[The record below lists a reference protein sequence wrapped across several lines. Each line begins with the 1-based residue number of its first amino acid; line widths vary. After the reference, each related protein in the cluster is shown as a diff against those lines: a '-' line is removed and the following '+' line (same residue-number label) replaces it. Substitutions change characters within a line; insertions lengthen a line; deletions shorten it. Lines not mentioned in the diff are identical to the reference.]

1 MSTKHEATEKLIGTL
16 LNAFYSASNLLLD
29 AYLLSRINEAVP
41 ISVFQSPVR
50 LGRLAADE
58 VVVAKAARQKCGD
71 KVCVSADGS
80 ALASNGNNKPTE
92 KMLRKMRE
100 HMLYLED
107 LPAGTT
113 VKTLHSQFPTIKSIH
128 LPLTSIIHQT
138 CSNGP
143 EVASFDLDWL
153 QLLAFHPQTASPDS
167 PVWSIKL
174 PGFVF
179 VSFDEYYDMR
189 IWLNWVWE
197 RGSKELE
204 YIESHS
210 FETSSKTV
218 ADFEWEYV
226 RILPMETWHTR
237 TQEYQSLMH
246 KRRSLLDVTMSSRAG
261 SHASGAEYE
270 PGVVITY
277 TGVHKSTS
285 RKVLKQLFELIAPVS
300 YIDHTIHQT
309 NGFVRFKTAQGASR
323 AFHYFSRQCIVQ
335 CSPKDI
341 GTLIT
346 SSTQLRKIQEKLSN
360 GSKKGSTEVDE
371 EGWGEYGMEFD
382 DDGEEDD
389 NQELV
394 GIKVRILEGREEREY
409 WDSIHQVRLK
419 HRTHNKHGA
428 FQILQELE
436 MRPCIEQRPLLQIQS
451 R

>member
-1 MSTKHEATEKLIGTL
+1 MPTKHEATEQLIGTL
-16 LNAFYSASNLLLD
+16 LNAFYSASNLVLD

-71 KVCVSADGS
+71 RVCVSADGS
-80 ALASNGNNKPTE
+80 TLASNGKNKPTE

-179 VSFDEYYDMR
+179 VSFDEYYDIENLVELR
-189 IWLNWVWE
+189 LGTRKQSLQVGDFAPTLNYLNQ
-197 RGSKELE
+197 ELE

-323 AFHYFSRQCIVQ
+323 AFHYFSRQCIVH

-346 SSTQLRKIQEKLSN
+346 SSTQLQKIQEKLSN

-382 DDGEEDD
+382 DNDEEDD

-394 GIKVRILEGREEREY
+394 GIK
-409 WDSIHQVRLK
+409 
-419 HRTHNKHGA
+419 
-428 FQILQELE
+428 
-436 MRPCIEQRPLLQIQS
+436 
-451 R
+451 